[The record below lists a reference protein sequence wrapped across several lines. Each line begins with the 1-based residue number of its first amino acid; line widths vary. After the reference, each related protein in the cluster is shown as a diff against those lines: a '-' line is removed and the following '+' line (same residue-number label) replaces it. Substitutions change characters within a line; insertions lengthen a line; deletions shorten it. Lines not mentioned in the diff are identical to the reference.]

1 MNLVACEISLPPYS
15 LSQGFPPGET
25 SPAARSEK
33 RGETVDFAGYESCDK
48 CQRKNICFSSR
59 VSCGRLV
66 KEERE
71 LQFLM
76 ASLVHHVAKSLLNP

>member
-15 LSQGFPPGET
+15 LSQGFSPGET
-25 SPAARSEK
+25 FPAARSEK

-59 VSCGRLV
+59 VSFRSTCKGGKR
-66 KEERE
+66 
-71 LQFLM
+71 
-76 ASLVHHVAKSLLNP
+76 VAVFDGLFSPSCR